1 MLRILIADDH
11 DVVRYGLRKLL
22 QAQPG
27 WEIVA
32 EAVDGKDAIDKA
44 AATKPD
50 VAVLDCMMP
59 RLGGAEATRQIRA
72 RLPNTEVLI
81 FTAHDDERLI
91 DHLLRAGARGY
102 ILKSDA
108 QDQLV
113 EAVQSVS
120 EHKPFFTSTVSETLL
135 SSMLASRGEID
146 KRDLPHPSGT
156 NAGPTDRRRTYE
168 QGSRRD
174 PGYPSEGS
182 REPANRDYEKAQIGI
197 VSGPG
202 PLRHSQRACRI
213 LSELNSQR
221 ASSRDETG
229 GGSE

>member
-108 QDQLV
+108 PDQLV

-135 SSMLASRGEID
+135 SSMLASRAEIDSEICLTKAERTLVRLISEGHTNREVGEILD
-146 KRDLPHPSGT
+146 IRLKEVE
-156 NAGPTDRRRTYE
+156 NRRTAIM
-168 QGSRRD
+168 R
-174 PGYPSEGS
+174 
-182 REPANRDYEKAQIGI
+182 K
-197 VSGPG
+197 
-202 PLRHSQRACRI
+202 LK
-213 LSELNSQR
+213 L
-221 ASSRDETG
+221 ASLAALVLYAIRNGLVES
-229 GGSE
+229 